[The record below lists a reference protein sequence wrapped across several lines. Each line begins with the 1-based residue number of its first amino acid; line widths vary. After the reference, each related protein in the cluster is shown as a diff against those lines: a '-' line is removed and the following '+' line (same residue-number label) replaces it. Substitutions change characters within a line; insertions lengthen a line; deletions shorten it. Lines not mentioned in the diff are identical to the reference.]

1 MSMDIID
8 RLLQYSRD
16 HVSAARQ
23 ELLKTRQFLSE
34 NEHDQQDLR
43 SLLQRTKLMR
53 GTSLDVNFGS
63 VLCDYIDS
71 SNSLRNSQ
79 NALATHIAIAMSF
92 VAESIG
98 LIADSRLA
106 TMSNFQY
113 LSQIRF
119 VLSDIRL
126 ILRDFDTRQIPKDG
140 IASAIVRVEVV
151 ARTIESTRSA
161 EIADILRSIRQSI
174 AYY

>member
-98 LIADSRLA
+98 LIADSRVVVV
-106 TMSNFQY
+106 SNYQY
-113 LSQIRF
+113 LSHIRTI
-119 VLSDIRL
+119 LSDIRL
-126 ILRDFDTRQIPKDG
+126 ILRDFDTRTIPKDG
-140 IASAIVRVEVV
+140 LAV
-151 ARTIESTRSA
+151 ALARAETAARMIDVTRHSD
-161 EIADILRSIRQSI
+161 ISDILRGIRQTI